1 MTHNEK
7 RWQTVPAKKLKPTL
21 NPAVA
26 PVRSSGFIST
36 VMDGLAFGS
45 GSAIAHRAVGAVFG
59 GIGGPP
65 TSETAPAAA
74 KKVSSCA
81 PFQAEF
87 TQCLNSNPSDAELCQ
102 GFFDTLSQCQ
112 TDARLR

>member
-1 MTHNEK
+1 MGHIEK
-7 RWQTVPAKKLKPTL
+7 KWQTVPAKKLKPTQPTFA
-21 NPAVA
+21 PA
-26 PVRSSGFIST
+26 RSGLMST
-36 VMDGLAFGS
+36 VMDGFAFGS
-45 GSAIAHRAVGAVFG
+45 GSAIAHRVVGAAFS

-65 TSETAPAAA
+65 APETAPAVA
-74 KKVSSCA
+74 KKVSPCA
-81 PFQAEF
+81 PFYAEF

>member
-1 MTHNEK
+1 M
-7 RWQTVPAKKLKPTL
+7 
-21 NPAVA
+21 
-26 PVRSSGFIST
+26 ST

-59 GIGGPP
+59 GIGGIGGPP
-65 TSETAPAAA
+65 TSKTAAA
-74 KKVSSCA
+74 KKVSPCA

-87 TQCLNSNPSDAELCQ
+87 TQCLNSNPSDVELCQ

>member
-45 GSAIAHRAVGAVFG
+45 GSAIAHRAVGAAFSGMG
-59 GIGGPP
+59 GHP
-65 TSETAPAAA
+65 EPAAA